1 MNLEEKVNQTDRTIS
16 MHSAIVDG
24 RQQDSDVVRNPLP
37 STQAER
43 MLCTSPEIE
52 CIVQDTFGSERE
64 NSGFSV

>member
-1 MNLEEKVNQTDRTIS
+1 MNLEEKVNQSDRTIS
-16 MHSAIVDG
+16 MQSAVLNG

-52 CIVQDTFGSERE
+52 CTIQGTFGSERE

>member
-1 MNLEEKVNQTDRTIS
+1 MNLEDKVKETTRAIS
-16 MHSAIVDG
+16 MHSATVMARKQEDK
-24 RQQDSDVVRNPLP
+24 VAFKTLL

-52 CIVQDTFGSERE
+52 CINSGTFGSERE